1 MTYKHETKVVYMSNI
16 SLKTIIREAGV
27 AYQASSDMQ
36 LVELA
41 RKGVSKKSL
50 LQLAKAAGLSLKELA
65 KILPVSI
72 RTIQRY
78 DDDDL
83 LDPAV
88 SEHAILIAEL
98 ISDAGDVFNTD
109 EAVRVW
115 LHSPIIGLGGDEPV
129 TLLDTGFG
137 IRLVRDELRRLE
149 YGVYS

>member
-1 MTYKHETKVVYMSNI
+1 MSNI

-41 RKGVSKKSL
+41 RRGVSKKSL
-50 LQLAKAAGLSLKELA
+50 LQLAEAAGLSLKELA
-65 KILPVSI
+65 KILPVSL

-98 ISDAGDVFNTD
+98 ISDAGDIFNTD
-109 EAVRVW
+109 EAVQAW
-115 LHSPIIGLGGDEPV
+115 LHAPIIGLGGVEPV
-129 TLLDTGFG
+129 ALLDTGFG
-137 IRLVRDELRRLE
+137 IRLVRDELKRLE
-149 YGVYS
+149 YGIYS